1 MLQIEKAIWKGKE
14 IFAFEIS
21 QDYNDEKIIRQAS
34 GRKELL
40 CPDENCKNRI
50 LKYCHGE
57 KKQPYF
63 AHVVNTDCG
72 YEKYD
77 NETTEYTKAIKRL
90 LYSHLKKHGYDVKMD
105 VKLVDKHYSHLVVIE
120 NGVSYPIEIFT
131 KFSSAN
137 RLDTIK
143 RKYDEKQ
150 IKSNWIV
157 TDINPNDDDSVVESE
172 LSFAKRFSLNET
184 DDNSLI
190 TIDLTGNSVVQYCMD
205 TNTYTFDGI
214 EISSKNYPNIFK
226 FTSDLS
232 NIEFSD
238 GKLQVSGFKEAFNGF
253 LIKKK
258 RAFDKKLLQLKEQKE
273 KNRIE
278 AQKAFEE
285 AQRFANLIKEKR
297 LQEEQEREKIRQE
310 QEKEKQKKRKKKRV
324 TLQKPK
330 EHSLE
335 EIFISLSETKLMPYN
350 PDSKDQMLKWDKSK
364 FEQSFEKIIM
374 EPSTEFKMIVQKLR
388 YGTQTERMIFKQL
401 YDERNKYDARIVAVL
416 AMIYTKVI
424 DDIGNF

>member
-1 MLQIEKAIWKGKE
+1 M
-14 IFAFEIS
+14 
-21 QDYNDEKIIRQAS
+21 
-34 GRKELL
+34 
-40 CPDENCKNRI
+40 
-50 LKYCHGE
+50 
-57 KKQPYF
+57 
-63 AHVVNTDCG
+63 
-72 YEKYD
+72 
-77 NETTEYTKAIKRL
+77 

-120 NGVSYPIEIFT
+120 NGVSYPIEIIT

-157 TDINPNDDDSVVESE
+157 TDINPDDDSVVESE
-172 LSFAKRFSLNET
+172 LYFAKRFSLNET

-190 TIDLTGNSVVQYCMD
+190 TIDLTGNSVIQYCMD
-205 TNTYTFDGI
+205 TNTYTFDGV
-214 EISSKNYPNIFK
+214 EISSQNYPNIFK

-273 KNRIE
+273 KKRIE

-285 AQRFANLIKEKR
+285 AQRFAKFIKEKR

-335 EIFISLSETKLMPYN
+335 EISISSSEAKLMPCN

-374 EPSTEFKMIVQKLR
+374 ER
-388 YGTQTERMIFKQL
+388 
-401 YDERNKYDARIVAVL
+401 
-416 AMIYTKVI
+416 TKH
-424 DDIGNF
+424 

>member
-1 MLQIEKAIWKGKE
+1 ML
-14 IFAFEIS
+14 
-21 QDYNDEKIIRQAS
+21 Y
-34 GRKELL
+34 L
-40 CPDENCKNRI
+40 
-50 LKYCHGE
+50 
-57 KKQPYF
+57 
-63 AHVVNTDCG
+63 
-72 YEKYD
+72 
-77 NETTEYTKAIKRL
+77 
-90 LYSHLKKHGYDVKMD
+90 HLKDHGYDVKMD

-120 NGVSYPIEIFT
+120 NGVSYPIEIIT

-157 TDINPNDDDSVVESE
+157 TDINSNDDYDVVESE
-172 LSFAKRFSLNET
+172 LYFAKRFSLNET

-190 TIDLTGNSVVQYCMD
+190 TIDLTGNSVIQYCMD

-232 NIEFSD
+232 KIEFSD
-238 GKLQVSGFKEAFNGF
+238 GKLRVSGFEEAFNGF

-285 AQRFANLIKEKR
+285 AQRFAKLIKEKR

-310 QEKEKQKKRKKKRV
+310 QEKEKQKKRMKKRV
-324 TLQKPK
+324 TFQKPK
-330 EHSLE
+330 EHSFE

-350 PDSKDQMLKWDKSK
+350 SDSKDLMLKWDKSK

-388 YGTQTERMIFKQL
+388 YGTQTERMIFKHL
-401 YDERNKYDARIVAVL
+401 YDERNKYDLRIAAVL
-416 AMIYTKVI
+416 EMIYTKVI